1 MGKLVEASMTQD
13 AWQEILLN
21 LDLPVLSAT
30 TFKVDRL
37 LADAN
42 TTSEQLA
49 EAVLSDIALTI
60 RVLKITNTVQQLDTT
75 MTCGGALLKAIE
87 SVGFNGI
94 RAICISS
101 SWLNH
106 KVFSMED
113 KPELVSAISSSFST
127 AVQARNLA
135 KNSSVDDQNI
145 YIAAMLLNIGEIAFW
160 FSSIPSSA
168 EYKSLMR
175 VEHRTPEEAFTLLTG
190 HNFTE
195 MSRILAEHWQLGELL
210 LKSLNVENSAEV
222 RFVLLGREVSKAAD
236 QGWNSEPLHK
246 ILTSQ
251 LSTMQLNV
259 TEAMELIKSGS
270 RQAQD
275 FVNNYPRKQDL
286 WQPAEKA

>member
-13 AWQEILLN
+13 AWQEILLS

-30 TFKVDRL
+30 IFEVDRL

-49 EAVLSDIALTI
+49 DAVLSDIALTI
-60 RVLKITNTVQQLDTT
+60 RVLKISNTVQQFDKTIS
-75 MTCGGALLKAIE
+75 CSSALLKAIE
-87 SVGFNGI
+87 SIGFNGL

-101 SWLNH
+101 SWLTN
-106 KVFSMED
+106 KVFSLDD
-113 KPELVSAISSSFST
+113 KPELVSAISSSFCT

-135 KNSSVDDQNI
+135 KKSSVDVQNI

-160 FSSIPSSA
+160 FSAIPSSV
-168 EYKSLMR
+168 EYRSLMR
-175 VEHRTPEEAFTLLTG
+175 TEHRTPEEAFSLLTG
-190 HNFTE
+190 NNFTE

-236 QGWNSEPLHK
+236 LGWNSEPLHK
-246 ILTSQ
+246 VLTSQ

-259 TEAMELIKSGS
+259 NDAMELIKLGS